1 MQIRKAQ
8 LLPSTLNCKLYIFGC
23 LMGWMLH
30 FNLLAQNNR
39 LLPDSLVF
47 CEGDSA
53 YIEIK
58 QTTDNN
64 YSITWSTPYSIVTN
78 TKKIKALRDGKYFVK
93 VSYPRFKMPLYDS
106 TYVRIFSKQRSIVKD
121 TVLCRG
127 KFMYLDEQRHGVRN
141 LWSTGEITSRIKVIN
156 PGKYYVHANYGTCN
170 VTDTFKVK
178 LSPNLDLALPSET
191 VFCNNNSNKA
201 IAVNAGNDLELTWSN
216 GAKANSLNVFKEGV
230 YWLKTS
236 YKQCGSNTDTVR
248 VKFKACD
255 CEILIPNSFTPNDDS
270 KNDFFFPVLSCE
282 YAYYTILITDRW
294 GNTVFSSNNV
304 NAKWDG
310 KYKGNLC
317 PEDIY
322 IYKIE
327 STEKGTD
334 KHLTR
339 SGHIALFR

>member
-1 MQIRKAQ
+1 MIRKTAP
-8 LLPSTLNCKLYIFGC
+8 LSPSKLNCNKTIFII
-23 LMGWMLH
+23 
-30 FNLLAQNNR
+30 LLWLGFMQQHVAQNNR
-39 LLPDSLVF
+39 LLPDTLVF

-53 YIEIK
+53 YIELK
-58 QTTDNN
+58 QAPENN
-64 YSITWSTPYSIVTN
+64 YSITWSTPYSIITN
-78 TKKIKALRDGKYFVK
+78 IKKIKALRQGKYLVK
-93 VSYPRFKMPLYDS
+93 VSYPRFKMPLLDS
-106 TYVRIFSKQRSIVKD
+106 TYVKLFSKQKSLVKD

-127 KFMYLDEQRHGVRN
+127 RSLWLEENRHGVRN
-141 LWSTGEITSRIKVIN
+141 LWNTGEITARIKVLN
-156 PGKYYVHANYGTCN
+156 PGKYYVNSNYGSCS

-178 LSPNLDLALPSET
+178 LSPSLDLSLPSET
-191 VFCNNNSNKA
+191 VFCNNTNNKS
-201 IAVNAGNDLELTWSN
+201 IQLNTSSEVELIWNNGVKGNYLS
-216 GAKANSLNVFKEGV
+216 VVKEGL
-230 YWLKTS
+230 YWVKAS
-236 YKQCGSNTDTVR
+236 YANCGSFSDSIQ

-255 CEILIPNSFTPNDDS
+255 CEILIPNSFTPNDDF
-270 KNDFFFPVLSCE
+270 KNDYFFPVLSCE
-282 YAYYTILITDRW
+282 YSYFTILITDRW

-327 STEKGTD
+327 STEKGSD